1 MSVMLQHEIAT
12 SNGTLPAQL
21 WLPQGASGQVP
32 GLVVL
37 QEIYGLSDYIQA
49 RCEDLADLGYA
60 VLAPQVFARLD
71 PPVDKVPE
79 DGVEPEVALG
89 QALELAGKVDWDLA
103 VRDGLAAMAA
113 LAGLG
118 PVLEDRIGLL
128 GFCFGGGLAFN
139 IAAAAS
145 QTPPTTG
152 AAPAGRA
159 GRPPAALVSYY
170 GSALPQLLPLAAD
183 VDCPSLHI
191 FGTAD
196 DYIPMEKVEQIREAV
211 TAGGEREQVRVELH
225 EGAGHAFDNP
235 NPLFFHEQ
243 ASVAAWAQT
252 REFLAEA
259 LPTGAS

>member
-1 MSVMLQHEIAT
+1 MSVMLQHEITT
-12 SNGTLPAQL
+12 STGTLPAQL
-21 WLPQGASGQVP
+21 WLPQGAAGRVP
-32 GLVVL
+32 GIVVL

-49 RCEDLADLGYA
+49 RCADLADLGYA

-71 PPVDKVPE
+71 PPVDKVQE

-89 QALELAGKVDWDLA
+89 QALELAGKVDWELA
-103 VRDGLAAMAA
+103 VKDGLAAMSA

-118 PVLEDRIGLL
+118 PVLEDRIALL

-139 IAAAAS
+139 IAAAS
-145 QTPPTTG
+145 QRSTTG

-196 DYIPMEKVEQIREAV
+196 DYVPMEKVEQIREAV
-211 TAGGEREQVRVELH
+211 TAGGEREQVRFELH
-225 EGAGHAFDNP
+225 DGAGHAFDNP

-252 REFLAEA
+252 EEFLAEV